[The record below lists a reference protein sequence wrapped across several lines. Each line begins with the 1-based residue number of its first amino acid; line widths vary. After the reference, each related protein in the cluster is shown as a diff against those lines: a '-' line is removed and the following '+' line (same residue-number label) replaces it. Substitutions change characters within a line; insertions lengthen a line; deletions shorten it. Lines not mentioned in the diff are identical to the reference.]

1 MQTGFPEVKKKLG
14 FGAMRL
20 PMIGEKVDLAAFSK
34 MVDLFLSEG
43 FNYFDTAHPYLN
55 GESELALREA
65 LTSRYPREAYLL
77 ANKLTAPY
85 FDQESDIRPFFEKQL
100 QWCGVSYFDFYLMHA
115 QNLGNYDKFQRCHA
129 YEAAFA
135 LKKEGKI
142 RHVGLSFHDKA
153 EVLERILGDH
163 PDVEFVQIQ
172 MNYIDMESTAVDARR
187 VYETCLRLHK
197 PVIVMEP
204 VKGGSLVKLPP
215 KAQHLFDTLQQ
226 GAYPKAS
233 NASYAIRFVAGHEGI
248 FMVLSGMSTLSQVAD
263 NTSFMKDFKPLTDKE
278 KRTLDGVVEVFSQL
292 DAVPCTAC
300 RYCIEE
306 NHCPKKIPIPD
317 FFPFSIPCVSST
329 IIMPIFTI
337 KML

>member
-1 MQTGFPEVKKKLG
+1 
-14 FGAMRL
+14 MRL

-129 YEAAFA
+129 YETAFA

-187 VYETCLRLHK
+187 L
-197 PVIVMEP
+197 
-204 VKGGSLVKLPP
+204 
-215 KAQHLFDTLQQ
+215 
-226 GAYPKAS
+226 
-233 NASYAIRFVAGHEGI
+233 
-248 FMVLSGMSTLSQVAD
+248 
-263 NTSFMKDFKPLTDKE
+263 
-278 KRTLDGVVEVFSQL
+278 
-292 DAVPCTAC
+292 
-300 RYCIEE
+300 
-306 NHCPKKIPIPD
+306 
-317 FFPFSIPCVSST
+317 
-329 IIMPIFTI
+329 
-337 KML
+337 